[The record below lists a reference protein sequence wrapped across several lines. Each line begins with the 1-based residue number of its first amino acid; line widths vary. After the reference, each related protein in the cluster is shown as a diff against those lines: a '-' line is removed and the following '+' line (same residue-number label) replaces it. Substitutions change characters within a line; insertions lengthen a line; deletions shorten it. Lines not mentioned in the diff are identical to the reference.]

1 MRANR
6 QRRPVSDGLVRR
18 LLGVAGAVI
27 ALSMLAT
34 VALAE
39 PIDLGEAEQDRDAAM
54 ERQVQRQRELD
65 ILLSSIEALRV
76 AREEQAAQV
85 EQLEAQAVRERQ
97 RADAARA
104 SVAEHYNQAYRTGTS
119 GDPLVSIFGGADIA
133 EVAERAR
140 VLNLLA
146 ANSQREREAAE
157 GASARSA
164 ALSEQLQQATAVLA
178 DQTDQLASQQD
189 EAQEKVAAA
198 QDDVEQ
204 IERDI
209 ADEEERRA
217 EAARRRAVRQEA
229 RREAAEREA
238 AEREAAEREAQE
250 AAEQEAGGGSGSGG
264 GGGGEVSGGIACPVG
279 DPVSFSDTWGAAR
292 SGGRSHEGVDML
304 APMGTPIYAYEDGVV
319 TSTSPSSLGGIS
331 LYLEG
336 DSGNQYFYT
345 HLSGFVSGIS
355 ANVRVAAGQH
365 IAHNG
370 DSGNAAGIPH
380 LHFEVRPGGGAKVNP
395 YPYAKRACG

>member
-6 QRRPVSDGLVRR
+6 QRRPVSDGLLRR
-18 LLGVAGAVI
+18 LLGTAVVII

-34 VALAE
+34 VAVAA
-39 PIDLGEAEQDRDAAM
+39 PIDLDEAEQDRDAAM

-65 ILLSSIEALRV
+65 VLLSRIEALRV
-76 AREEQAAQV
+76 AREQQAAQV
-85 EQLEAQAVRERQ
+85 EQLEAQARQERR

-104 SVAEHYNQAYRTGTS
+104 AVAEHYNQAYRTGTS
-119 GDPLVSIFGGADIA
+119 GDPLVSIFGGADVD

-146 ANSQREREAAE
+146 ANSQRDREAAE

-178 DQTDQLASQQD
+178 DQTEELASQQD

-198 QDDVEQ
+198 QEDVEQ
-204 IERDI
+204 IEEDI
-209 ADEEERRA
+209 ADEQERRA
-217 EAARRRAVRQEA
+217 EAARRRAAREEA

-238 AEREAAEREAQE
+238 AAREAREAAEEE
-250 AAEQEAGGGSGSGG
+250 PSSGG
-264 GGGGEVSGGIACPVG
+264 GGGAEVNGGIACPVG

-304 APMGTPIYAYEDGVV
+304 APMGTPIYAYEDGVI

-336 DSGNQYFYT
+336 DSGNEYFYT
-345 HLSGFVSGIS
+345 HLSGFVSGTS
-355 ANVRVAAGQH
+355 ANVRVSAGQH

>member
-6 QRRPVSDGLVRR
+6 QRRPVSDGLLRR
-18 LLGVAGAVI
+18 LLGVAVVVI

-34 VALAE
+34 VALAA
-39 PIDLGEAEQDRDAAM
+39 PIDLEEAEQDHDAAM
-54 ERQVQRQRELD
+54 ERQVQRQHELD
-65 ILLSSIEALRV
+65 VLLSRIEALRV

-85 EQLEAQAVRERQ
+85 EQLEAQARQERQ

-104 SVAEHYNQAYRTGTS
+104 TVAEHYNQAYRTGTS
-119 GDPLVSIFGGADIA
+119 GDPLVSIFGGADVD
-133 EVAERAR
+133 EVTERAR
-140 VLNLLA
+140 VLSLLA

-178 DQTDQLASQQD
+178 DQTDELASQQD

-198 QDDVEQ
+198 QEDVQQ
-204 IERDI
+204 IEQDI
-209 ADEEERRA
+209 ADEQERRA
-217 EAARRRAVRQEA
+217 EAARRRAAREEA
-229 RREAAEREA
+229 RREA

-250 AAEQEAGGGSGSGG
+250 AAAEESSGGSGSGG
-264 GGGGEVSGGIACPVG
+264 GSGGAEVNGGIACPVG

-304 APMGTPIYAYEDGVV
+304 APMGTPIYAYEDGVI

-336 DSGNQYFYT
+336 DSGNEYFYT

-355 ANVRVAAGQH
+355 ANVRVSAGQH